1 MLGAGLS
8 LAVWAF
14 QPWSDKLLTW
24 VVASAMRRVM
34 VVSSWCS
41 SNGSGGPGLGPHRR
55 GSSRWEGPD
64 WCSTSNR
71 IFTTSRRAGASRN
84 PVRAPVREDGRAR
97 MVSGSCFRARA
108 GSAASW
114 FSACPAGTG
123 RILAPCHSAGHSCTV
138 LSVRSTIFAMMLVL
152 TPSEAYR
159 IASVFIPASTRLPER
174 FLHPTRTAVSFR
186 GDPDPHAPT
195 ASETA
200 QETHETRFRL
210 MLAIVRAGIAESFEW
225 VSRSKKLRF

>member
-1 MLGAGLS
+1 
-8 LAVWAF
+8 
-14 QPWSDKLLTW
+14 
-24 VVASAMRRVM
+24 MRRVM

-41 SNGSGGPGLGPHRR
+41 SNGSGGSGLGPHRR
-55 GSSRWEGPD
+55 RSSWYEESD
-64 WCSTSNR
+64 WCSASDR

-108 GSAASW
+108 GSAAFW

-159 IASVFIPASTRLPER
+159 IASVFIPASTRLPGPLPPPDQDGGLLPGRPRPARPHRIRNGTGNPRNTVPSHAGHSQSRDCREFR
-174 FLHPTRTAVSFR
+174 MGFSVQKIKVLSNLPSFNIHIFNI
-186 GDPDPHAPT
+186 PIYYPVH
-195 ASETA
+195 
-200 QETHETRFRL
+200 L
-210 MLAIVRAGIAESFEW
+210 C
-225 VSRSKKLRF
+225 KKPF